1 LQKLDGRVISYLP
14 DFYLPELNYWI
25 EIKPTRP
32 NNAEVLKAFFLSHRI
47 YKAALEKSRGARTEK
62 EHEQA
67 SKDLH
72 TGGVGIFYGDIPWP
86 FPERGN
92 AVGYGKRNAVG
103 GTRFGPERLY
113 ALLGLCWQQ
122 CRICS
127 KIDIN
132 SFGDP
137 FCGGC
142 IDALE
147 EVIYSRTGMVE
158 EVGKDFWEAKAVV
171 EGLQGL
177 ELEYLLELDLRD
189 YDPLATSD
197 QEIEWKKN
205 IKKSNERVKQ
215 IRKAVDKHDSLVQ
228 EVLNLDFFS
237 TGHKTPALQ
246 NAYGA
251 ARSARFGHGAT
262 PRPSG

>member
-1 LQKLDGRVISYLP
+1 
-14 DFYLPELNYWI
+14 
-25 EIKPTRP
+25 
-32 NNAEVLKAFFLSHRI
+32 
-47 YKAALEKSRGARTEK
+47 
-62 EHEQA
+62 
-67 SKDLH
+67 
-72 TGGVGIFYGDIPWP
+72 
-86 FPERGN
+86 
-92 AVGYGKRNAVG
+92 
-103 GTRFGPERLY
+103 
-113 ALLGLCWQQ
+113 
-122 CRICS
+122 
-127 KIDIN
+127 
-132 SFGDP
+132 
-137 FCGGC
+137 
-142 IDALE
+142 
-147 EVIYSRTGMVE
+147 MVE